1 MLTALILLAT
11 IASGYDA
18 STSLRRFKKYGPPSE
33 LNPLTKLLCRI
44 VGPENG
50 MYASIL
56 VPHIMWS
63 LVCWLDGWTLAYAI
77 YAGYMFKGFLMQ
89 VASLQLEKELDE
101 LSGR

>member
-1 MLTALILLAT
+1 
-11 IASGYDA
+11 
-18 STSLRRFKKYGPPSE
+18 
-33 LNPLTKLLCRI
+33 
-44 VGPENG
+44 